1 MDPNFVTRQDWAD
14 IGEFLL
20 ALLFVPG
27 LMIVFAFSMLIAHAL
42 IPSLIKSGHIPED
55 LAKVRRVL
63 YTVAFAALAGV
74 ISYVVFVAINAESS
88 FGDVYSRWWQ

>member
-27 LMIVFAFSMLIAHAL
+27 LMIVFAFSMLMAHAL
-42 IPSLIKSGHIPED
+42 IPSLVKSGHLPEQ
-55 LAKVRRVL
+55 ATKARRYIYV
-63 YTVAFAALAGV
+63 VAFAALLGV
-74 ISYVVFVAINAESS
+74 ISYLTFVAINAERS
-88 FGDVYSRWWQ
+88 FGEVYSRWWQ

>member
-27 LMIVFAFSMLIAHAL
+27 LMIVFAFSMLMAHAL
-42 IPSLIKSGHIPED
+42 IPSLVKSGHLPEE
-55 LAKVRRVL
+55 LNKVRRVL
-63 YTVAFAALAGV
+63 YPVAFAALLGV
-74 ISYVVFVAINAESS
+74 ISYIVFVAINAESS
-88 FGDVYSRWWQ
+88 FGSVYSRWWQ

>member
-1 MDPNFVTRQDWAD
+1 MDPNFITRQDWAD

-27 LMIVFAFSMLIAHAL
+27 LMIVFAFSMLTAHAL
-42 IPSLIKSGHIPED
+42 IPSLVRSGHLPDD
-55 LAKVRRVL
+55 LSKVRPVF
-63 YTVAFAALAGV
+63 YIIAFAALLGV
-74 ISYVVFVAINAESS
+74 ISYLAFVGVNADRS

>member
-42 IPSLIKSGHIPED
+42 IPSLVKSGHLPEEMN
-55 LAKVRRVL
+55 KVRRVL
-63 YTVAFAALAGV
+63 YPVAFAALLGV
-74 ISYVVFVAINAESS
+74 ISYLVFVAINAESS
-88 FGDVYSRWWQ
+88 FGSVYSRWWQ

>member
-1 MDPNFVTRQDWAD
+1 LDPNFVTRQDWAD

-55 LAKVRRVL
+55 LTKVRRVL